1 MTCNASVAGALGD
14 IVTVDVARVAV
25 KGLLASLGPIA
36 MSVTVPENPLRDVTV
51 TVVVT
56 VVGWGSNVNGCGGG

>member
-56 VVGWGSNVNGCGGG
+56 VVAGDPT